1 MQKSHTERYC
11 MAARVR
17 GGWHSISWR
26 WSEIGAR
33 QLDFNFGLPGIV
45 GVGSL
50 LISKWKSCCK
60 DMWEHVKLFISPA
73 ESCAFCCLLV
83 APAYFLQ
90 ATLPLL
96 ISYWALLSGA
106 WTENRVEK
114 TQDNFK
120 PFFSSA
126 AESSW
131 GFFFPLYS
139 YVLRVALQIMKRSQM
154 PGVILWLLTPASTEC
169 FGTYV
174 LKSAVVRAIHTCW
187 ILVVFW
193 FVSFGTAIK
202 YVNNMSNHIF
212 PSLSLLLKERK
223 GGGEASE
230 EWFV

>member
-1 MQKSHTERYC
+1 MQKSHTECYC

-17 GGWHSISWR
+17 GGWHSTSRR

-45 GVGSL
+45 GVGNL

-114 TQDNFK
+114 HKTTSNLSFLLLLR
-120 PFFSSA
+120 A
-126 AESSW
+126 AEA
-131 GFFFPLYS
+131 FFFFL
-139 YVLRVALQIMKRSQM
+139 
-154 PGVILWLLTPASTEC
+154 
-169 FGTYV
+169 F
-174 LKSAVVRAIHTCW
+174 IH
-187 ILVVFW
+187 VFW
-193 FVSFGTAIK
+193 EMPCRLWKEVRCLELFCDFWLQQVLNASARTCSSLQWFVPYILAEFWWSFG
-202 YVNNMSNHIF
+202 
-212 PSLSLLLKERK
+212 LSPLGLQ
-223 GGGEASE
+223 
-230 EWFV
+230 

>member
-1 MQKSHTERYC
+1 
-11 MAARVR
+11 
-17 GGWHSISWR
+17 
-26 WSEIGAR
+26 
-33 QLDFNFGLPGIV
+33 
-45 GVGSL
+45 
-50 LISKWKSCCK
+50 
-60 DMWEHVKLFISPA
+60 MWEHVKLFISPA
-73 ESCAFCCLLV
+73 GSCAFCCLLV

-114 TQDNFK
+114 PQDNFK
-120 PFFSSA
+120 PFFSFA

-139 YVLRVALQIMKRSQM
+139 YVLRDALQIMKRSQM

-174 LKSAVVRAIHTCW
+174 LKSAVVRATHTCW

-212 PSLSLLLKERK
+212 PSLSLLLKERT